1 MLQELRKDPSLKRIL
16 AGSSR
21 HFVIVITDAG
31 FQFVGK
37 LKLAPQ
43 IYKDLKTLLD
53 EVGAVFLGKF
63 YFNQTCSG

>member
-1 MLQELRKDPSLKRIL
+1 MLQELNKDPALKRIL

-31 FQFVGK
+31 FQYIGK
-37 LKLAPQ
+37 LKLPPQ
-43 IYKDLKTLLD
+43 IFKDMKTLVD

-63 YFNQTCSG
+63 NYK